1 MHVLFSVLIKKP
13 KKPNSGNRKCV
24 KVKLTNGLSKTAY
37 IPGEGHNLQE
47 HSMVRFD

>member
-1 MHVLFSVLIKKP
+1 MHP

-24 KVKLTNGLSKTAY
+24 IVKLTNGNEEIAH

-47 HSMVRFD
+47 HSQVGIQ